1 MRNTRRIAVVLT
13 GVAIASAA
21 ASVAAPAVQAATST
35 GVQTAVHATVAK
47 GGHDCSSDCG
57 RGHGGY
63 EHGREHGGYEHGYG
77 HGGYEHGYGH
87 GGYEHGYGHGG
98 GHYGGGHHW
107 RPGHRQYGHY
117 RSYRECWDAGLYGRR
132 NDRWSSYDCYEVDG
146 HWELDVC

>member
-87 GGYEHGYGHGG
+87 GG